1 MTELRDGSA
10 LKEVSNFPLDVSA
23 DSQQNTRP
31 ETSQLLNRRR
41 EKGYSLEQ
49 IAKQLRISAFQA
61 QALENLDFSQLPR
74 PPYLQGFIRN
84 YCRALDV
91 DPSDYLALANNVVSP
106 PLPVLKNDPQDL
118 AGFDEE
124 SDPAATHTRRMWFAA
139 MFIVVFTSI
148 ILLVVEFGPEQKLNN
163 ADNVKSLLPAVI
175 APLQTASNLP
185 NAATVKPA
193 SVNVLQVVGANEQRL
208 IRLTYRGDS
217 WVEIRDAQGVVLTSQ
232 LNRRGSE
239 QSLTG
244 YPPLKMVIGAA
255 DNVVVEINGKA
266 LDLNAFTK
274 ENVARLSIP

>member
-1 MTELRDGSA
+1 MTELWDGSA

-193 SVNVLQVVGANEQRL
+193 SVNVLQAVGANEQRL

-255 DNVVVEINGKA
+255 DNVALEINGKA
-266 LDLNAFTK
+266 FDLNAFTK

>member
-1 MTELRDGSA
+1 MTELWDGSA

-23 DSQQNTRP
+23 DSQQNTQP

-91 DPSDYLALANNVVSP
+91 NPSDYLALANNVVSP

-193 SVNVLQVVGANEQRL
+193 SVNVLQAVGANEQRL

-255 DNVVVEINGKA
+255 DNVAVEINGKA

>member
-1 MTELRDGSA
+1 MTEVWGGSELKELSNLPFDGST
-10 LKEVSNFPLDVSA
+10 
-23 DSQQNTRP
+23 DSHQNTYP
-31 ETSQLLNRRR
+31 ETNQLVTRRQ

-49 IAKQLRISAFQA
+49 IAQQLRISVLQA
-61 QALENLDFSQLPR
+61 QALEKLDFSQLPR

-91 DPSDYLALANNVVSP
+91 DPSDYIALANKAVSP
-106 PLPVLKNDPQDL
+106 PSPVLKNDPQDL

-124 SDPAATHTRRMWFAA
+124 NDLATSHTRRMWFAA
-139 MFIVVFTSI
+139 MFVVVFTGI
-148 ILLVVEFGPEQKLNN
+148 ILLVVELSAEHKLNN
-163 ADNVKSLLPAVI
+163 VDNVKSLLPAAM
-175 APLQTASNLP
+175 APLQSTSHLP
-185 NAATVKPA
+185 TPAAAKVA
-193 SVNVLQVVGANEQRL
+193 SVNVSQVGNANEQRL

-217 WVEIRDAQGVVLTSQ
+217 WVEIRDAQGVILTSQ

-244 YPPLKMVIGAA
+244 RSPLKMVIGAA
-255 DNVVVEINGKA
+255 DNVAVEVDGRV

>member
-1 MTELRDGSA
+1 MTELWDGSA

-193 SVNVLQVVGANEQRL
+193 SVNVLQAVGANEQRL

-255 DNVVVEINGKA
+255 DNVAVEINGKA

>member
-193 SVNVLQVVGANEQRL
+193 SVNVLQAVGANEQRL

-255 DNVVVEINGKA
+255 DNVAVEINGKA

>member
-1 MTELRDGSA
+1 MTELWDGSA

-23 DSQQNTRP
+23 DSQQNTQP

-91 DPSDYLALANNVVSP
+91 NPSDYLALANNVVSP

-175 APLQTASNLP
+175 APLQTASSLP
-185 NAATVKPA
+185 SAATVKPA
-193 SVNVLQVVGANEQRL
+193 SVNVLQAVGANEQRL

-255 DNVVVEINGKA
+255 DNVAVEINGKA